1 MQGAINSLN
10 ELNGSSRSEPQ
21 FEGNINRGLGRGN
34 IMEKVLHTEKDVLLK
49 ANGVFPWEKFR
60 ERLESLYRRKPKWDV
75 ILLFKT
81 LLIKYVYDIS
91 WNNLEGEIRDSQK
104 FREFLGEKVPP
115 KSTVFLFYKKLHETV
130 KGEEVMWTTLM
141 VELNSALDEVI
152 KRYQEKGFELQVGRE
167 KTTSTKSTT

>member
-1 MQGAINSLN
+1 
-10 ELNGSSRSEPQ
+10 
-21 FEGNINRGLGRGN
+21 
-34 IMEKVLHTEKDVLLK
+34 MEKVLHTEKDVLLK

-141 VELNSALDEVI
+141 VELNSLDEVI